1 MKTTYNPRINEWLL
15 DKSTIFLNHGSF
27 GACPI
32 EVFNKYQQWQ
42 KLIEQQPVK
51 FFMYTLREELYSAKK
66 ILSSFLNVQT
76 DDLVFVQNA
85 TEGVNTVLHSIQWQ
99 HDDEILITNHIYP
112 ACRNAIQ
119 FYANRFGVKVKE
131 VQILFPLNS
140 NDEIIQTIIDTIT
153 NKTRLILLD
162 HIASPTGLLF
172 PIKEIRQQISNDILI
187 LVDGAHAPGAISLDI
202 NELGVDFYT
211 GNCHKW
217 MCSPKGAGFLW
228 IQAKHQDYIYPIN
241 ISLINTVSES
251 FNERFFWRG
260 TQDPSA
266 WLSIPA
272 AISFLNKISNN
283 NINTFINQ
291 NIKMNRK
298 MREIVSQQL
307 QIPMLCPNEMIATM
321 SAIPI
326 YSNSSETHNN
336 TIDPMQEWLMQKY
349 NIEVPI
355 FNWANEAYKLLRFS
369 YFAYNDETQYITLAN
384 AILEYYKH
392 LNK

>member
-1 MKTTYNPRINEWLL
+1 M
-15 DKSTIFLNHGSF
+15 
-27 GACPI
+27 
-32 EVFNKYQQWQ
+32 
-42 KLIEQQPVK
+42 
-51 FFMYTLREELYSAKK
+51 
-66 ILSSFLNVQT
+66 NVQT

-85 TEGVNTVLHSIQWQ
+85 TEGVNTICTLFNGNIV
-99 HDDEILITNHIYP
+99 DEILITNHIYP

-140 NDEIIQTIIDTIT
+140 NDEIIQAIIDTIT

-187 LVDGAHAPGAISLDI
+187 LVDGAHAPCAISLDI

-228 IQAKHQDYIYPIN
+228 IQAKHQNYIYPIN

-260 TQDPSA
+260 TQR
-266 WLSIPA
+266 
-272 AISFLNKISNN
+272 SFCLAKH
-283 NINTFINQ
+283 TDCYKFFKQ
-291 NIKMNRK
+291 NI
-298 MREIVSQQL
+298 
-307 QIPMLCPNEMIATM
+307 
-321 SAIPI
+321 
-326 YSNSSETHNN
+326 
-336 TIDPMQEWLMQKY
+336 
-349 NIEVPI
+349 
-355 FNWANEAYKLLRFS
+355 
-369 YFAYNDETQYITLAN
+369 
-384 AILEYYKH
+384 
-392 LNK
+392 